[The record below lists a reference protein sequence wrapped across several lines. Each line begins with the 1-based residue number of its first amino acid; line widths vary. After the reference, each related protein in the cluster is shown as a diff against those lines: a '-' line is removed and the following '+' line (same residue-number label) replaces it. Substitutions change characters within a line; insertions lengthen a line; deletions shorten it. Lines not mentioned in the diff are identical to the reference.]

1 MIKLSKY
8 KACICEGSAEK
19 AIMNILLDNDLL
31 IFKREELLEEEVL
44 SCRSAKNF
52 EERYLRKTFDDKIS
66 VIRILDSRK
75 ENFKLSK
82 AYENKIDVVNI
93 ITAPEIEIL
102 VIIKEGK
109 YQSFKKSNL
118 KPSDYCKQI
127 LKMSDVKSYNSVIDY
142 FSDVDSLLDAMQ
154 QYKQVSNLP
163 KGELS
168 LIDLLADKN

>member
-8 KACICEGSAEK
+8 TACICEGSAEK

-102 VIIKEGK
+102 AIIKEGK
-109 YQSFKKSNL
+109 YLDFKKSKL
-118 KPSDYCKQI
+118 KPSDYCKQV
-127 LKMSDVKSYNSVIDY
+127 LKIHNIKNYDFVIDY
-142 FSDVDSLLDAMQ
+142 FSDVDSLIDAMK
-154 QYKQVSNLP
+154 QYKQISNLP

-168 LIDLLADKN
+168 LIDLLAH

>member
-8 KACICEGSAEK
+8 KACLCEGSAEK

-31 IFKREELLEEEVL
+31 IFKREKLLEEEVL

-102 VIIKEGK
+102 AIIKEGK
-109 YQSFKKSNL
+109 YLDFKKSKL
-118 KPSDYCKQI
+118 KPSDYCKQV
-127 LKMSDVKSYNSVIDY
+127 LKIHNIKNYDFVIDY
-142 FSDVDSLLDAMQ
+142 FSDVDSLIAAMK
-154 QYKQVSNLP
+154 QYKQISNLP

-168 LIDLLADKN
+168 LIDLLGN

>member
-82 AYENKIDVVNI
+82 AYENKVDVVNI

-102 VIIKEGK
+102 AIIKEDK
-109 YQSFKKSNL
+109 YLDFKKSKL
-118 KPSDYCKQI
+118 KPSDYCKQV
-127 LKMSDVKSYNSVIDY
+127 LRMSHVKNYDSVIEY
-142 FSDVDSLLDAMQ
+142 FSDADTLVEAIKK
-154 QYKQVSNLP
+154 YKEIKNLP
-163 KGELS
+163 KGELT
-168 LIDLLADKN
+168 LIDLLAE

>member
-8 KACICEGSAEK
+8 KACLCEGSAEK

-102 VIIKEGK
+102 AIIKEGK
-109 YQSFKKSNL
+109 YLDFKKSKL
-118 KPSDYCKQI
+118 KPSDYCKQV
-127 LKMSDVKSYNSVIDY
+127 LKIHNIKNYDFVIDY
-142 FSDVDSLLDAMQ
+142 FSDVDSLIAAMK
-154 QYKQVSNLP
+154 QYKQISNLP

-168 LIDLLADKN
+168 LIDLLGN

>member
-8 KACICEGSAEK
+8 KACLCEGSAEK

-75 ENFKLSK
+75 ENFKFSK

-102 VIIKEGK
+102 AIIKEGK
-109 YQSFKKSNL
+109 YLDFKKSKL
-118 KPSDYCKQI
+118 KPSDYCKQV
-127 LKMSDVKSYNSVIDY
+127 LKIHNIKNYDFVIDY
-142 FSDVDSLLDAMQ
+142 FSDVDSLIAAMK
-154 QYKQVSNLP
+154 QYKQISNLP

-168 LIDLLADKN
+168 LIDLLAH

>member
-1 MIKLSKY
+1 MIKLYKY

-109 YQSFKKSNL
+109 YLDFKKSKL
-118 KPSDYCKQI
+118 KPSDYCKQV
-127 LKMSDVKSYNSVIDY
+127 LKIHNIKNYDFVIDY
-142 FSDVDSLLDAMQ
+142 FSDVDSLVAAMK
-154 QYKQVSNLP
+154 QYKQISNLP

-168 LIDLLADKN
+168 LIDLLAH

>member
-19 AIMNILLDNDLL
+19 AIMNILLDNDLM

-102 VIIKEGK
+102 AIIKEDK
-109 YQSFKKSNL
+109 YLDFKKSKL
-118 KPSDYCKQI
+118 KPSDYCKQV
-127 LKMSDVKSYNSVIDY
+127 LKIHNIKNYDFVIDY
-142 FSDVDSLLDAMQ
+142 FSDVASLLNAMK
-154 QYKQVSNLP
+154 QYKQITNLP

-168 LIDLLADKN
+168 LIDLLAD

>member
-8 KACICEGSAEK
+8 KACLYEGSAEK

-102 VIIKEGK
+102 AIIKEGK
-109 YQSFKKSNL
+109 YLDFKKSKL
-118 KPSDYCKQI
+118 KPSDYCKQV
-127 LKMSDVKSYNSVIDY
+127 LKIHNIKNYDFVIDY
-142 FSDVDSLLDAMQ
+142 FSDVDSLIAAMK
-154 QYKQVSNLP
+154 QYKQISNLP

-168 LIDLLADKN
+168 LIDLLAQ

>member
-44 SCRSAKNF
+44 SCRSVKNF
-52 EERYLRKTFDDKIS
+52 EERYLRKTFVDKIS

-102 VIIKEGK
+102 AIIKEDK
-109 YQSFKKSNL
+109 YLDFKKSKL

-163 KGELS
+163 KRELS

>member
-102 VIIKEGK
+102 AIIKEGK
-109 YQSFKKSNL
+109 YLDFKKSKL
-118 KPSDYCKQI
+118 KPSDYCKQV
-127 LKMSDVKSYNSVIDY
+127 LKIHNIKNYDFVIDY
-142 FSDVDSLLDAMQ
+142 FSDVDSLIDAMK
-154 QYKQVSNLP
+154 QYKQISNLP

-168 LIDLLADKN
+168 LIDLLAH

>member
-8 KACICEGSAEK
+8 KACLCEGSAEK

-75 ENFKLSK
+75 ENFNFSK

-102 VIIKEGK
+102 AIIKEGK
-109 YQSFKKSNL
+109 YLDFKKSKL
-118 KPSDYCKQI
+118 KPNDYCKQV
-127 LKMSDVKSYNSVIDY
+127 LKIHNIKNYDFVIDY
-142 FSDVDSLLDAMQ
+142 FSDVDSLIDAMK
-154 QYKQVSNLP
+154 QYKQISNLP

-168 LIDLLADKN
+168 LIDLLAH

>member
-1 MIKLSKY
+1 M
-8 KACICEGSAEK
+8 
-19 AIMNILLDNDLL
+19 
-31 IFKREELLEEEVL
+31 
-44 SCRSAKNF
+44 
-52 EERYLRKTFDDKIS
+52 
-66 VIRILDSRK
+66 
-75 ENFKLSK
+75 
-82 AYENKIDVVNI
+82 KIDVVNI